1 MDGGLLTLLCQED
14 CFLIPICAAVSSLR
28 LQRATQLSTPGLP
41 LDRFSLWT
49 TCMGSGTSVHGSGH
63 SGNPE
68 GNHTRRLE
76 FLWGFPQASCLSKGR
91 PQLLSGGEH
100 SPTFPQLAL
109 CLQTCVVSV
118 SPHCHSSMEM
128 FLSTFQLFSGTSF
141 WAEQTMHFL
150 LWPTDTMSLTNLNS
164 RKTKGLSL
172 F

>member
-68 GNHTRRLE
+68 GNHTRGLE
-76 FLWGFPQASCLSKGR
+76 FPWGSLR
-91 PQLLSGGEH
+91 
-100 SPTFPQLAL
+100 LA
-109 CLQTCVVSV
+109 VSLK
-118 SPHCHSSMEM
+118 E
-128 FLSTFQLFSGTSF
+128 
-141 WAEQTMHFL
+141 
-150 LWPTDTMSLTNLNS
+150 
-164 RKTKGLSL
+164 GLSSCQGVNIL
-172 F
+172 PPSPNLLCAFRPVWYLSPLIVILPWRCFSQLSNFSLVPHFELSRPCIFCCGLLTPRH